1 LFDEG
6 AEEQFSMR
14 ALGGAGTA
22 RDFRL
27 ISDLI
32 ERAHKLAAKHHFLHW
47 HDPQFAGLSKVKKS
61 ELSKVIDR
69 EKKADSATWK
79 LFEEAREESKTAVK
93 VARDSG
99 DYPGTSKGR
108 ADLYALFV
116 ERAQSLLSQNGR
128 MGLLVPTGMVADSR
142 LAQYFNKLCLGN
154 HVILHR

>member
-1 LFDEG
+1 MEELDKCRTEGGFDAVFGNPPWDKIEVD
-6 AEEQFSMR
+6 EV
-14 ALGGAGTA
+14 TW
-22 RDFRL
+22 FRT
-27 ISDLI
+27 
-32 ERAHKLAAKHHFLHW
+32 

-61 ELSKVIDR
+61 ELRKVIDR

-116 ERAQSLLSQNGR
+116 ERSQSLLSQNGR